1 MIALIVAYGT
11 NRVIGN
17 RGKIPWN
24 LPGEQKR
31 FQELTIGNV
40 VVMGRRTYEEIGRP
54 LPERTTL
61 VVSNTARF
69 EGENLQTV
77 GSLQEALDR
86 AGERDVYIAG
96 GARLYAEALP
106 LAQRLYITEVSLAP
120 EGDTFFPPFD
130 ETQFERIWEEKHP
143 NFQYVTYQ
151 KKERPTLF

>member
-17 RGKIPWN
+17 RGKIPWS

-31 FQELTIGNV
+31 FRELTTGNV

-54 LPERTTL
+54 LPGRTTL

-69 EGENLQTV
+69 QGEDLHTV
-77 GSLQEALDR
+77 GSLQEALDW
-86 AGERDVYIAG
+86 AGNRDVYIAG

-106 LAQRLYITEVSLAP
+106 LADRLYITEVPLAP

-130 ETQFERIWEEKHP
+130 ESQFERVWEEAHP
-143 NFQYVTYQ
+143 DYKYVTYI
-151 KKERPTLF
+151 KKTF